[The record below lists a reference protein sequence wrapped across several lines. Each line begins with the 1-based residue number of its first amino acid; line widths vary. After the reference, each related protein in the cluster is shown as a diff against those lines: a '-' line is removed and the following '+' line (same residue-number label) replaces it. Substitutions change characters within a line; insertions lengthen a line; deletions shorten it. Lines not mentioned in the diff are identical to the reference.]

1 MKYKFVW
8 RVNPQDRSKR
18 KLYAVPVNDGA
29 ITEEDL
35 KKEISTISSL
45 SKGDV
50 ANVLDGITDV
60 TPKYMLMGKSVKLGN
75 IGSLRISFSS
85 EGVDDP
91 SEFNVS
97 MINGKKFV
105 FTPSTE
111 LKKILDN
118 LHFELDKNFE
128 ISFDISSDS
137 NNENPNI

>member
-1 MKYKFVW
+1 MKYRLIW
-8 RVNPQDRSKR
+8 RANPQDRTKK
-18 KLYAVPVNDGA
+18 KLYAAPVNDGT
-29 ITEEDL
+29 ISEEDL

-50 ANVLDGITDV
+50 GNVFDGITDV

-91 SEFNVS
+91 AEFNAG
-97 MINGKKFV
+97 MINGKRFI
-105 FTPSTE
+105 FTPSPE

-118 LHFELDKNFE
+118 LHFELDHTFE
-128 ISFDISSDS
+128 ITSENDND
-137 NNENPNI
+137 NNNDNI